1 MRFRAPHSNSGEG
14 LEARAESRHG
24 AGARRLRLAFT
35 LAEVL
40 AAMAFLAIV
49 IPVVVQCL
57 SIASRAGEVAT
68 RKARAARIAQ
78 NVLNE
83 SVVTT
88 NWSQSS
94 QSGTVSEGVEQYDW
108 SLDNAAWN
116 QDPMRQLTVNVKYSV
131 QGQDYSVQLSTL
143 VDQSTLYSTN
153 N

>member
-1 MRFRAPHSNSGEG
+1 
-14 LEARAESRHG
+14 
-24 AGARRLRLAFT
+24 
-35 LAEVL
+35 
-40 AAMAFLAIV
+40 MAFLAIV

-78 NVLNE
+78 NVLNQ
-83 SVVTT
+83 SIITT

-94 QSGTVSEGVEQYDW
+94 QSGTVSEASEQYNW
-108 SLDNAAWN
+108 TLDNAAWN

-143 VDQSTLYSTN
+143 VNESTLYSTN